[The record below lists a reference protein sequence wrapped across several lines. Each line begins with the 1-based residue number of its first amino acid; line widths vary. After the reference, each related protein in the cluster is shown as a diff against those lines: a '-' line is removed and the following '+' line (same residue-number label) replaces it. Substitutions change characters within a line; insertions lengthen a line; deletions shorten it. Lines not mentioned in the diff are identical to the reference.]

1 MTTSRIFCWAMV
13 LLFATEGRAQSNR
26 SSNLDVDQY
35 RFSLT
40 LSDQNNQ
47 IEGDARISFR
57 VKSDCSSITFD
68 LAGKTESGKG
78 MTVAA
83 VVLNGKAASFIQE
96 SQQVIIAANG
106 TLAADSLQQISISYS
121 GIPTD
126 GLIISTNKYGHR
138 TFFGDNWPN
147 RAHQWLPCHDHPSD
161 KAGVQFRVT
170 APDHYQVISNGIQTE
185 RSNTGNGTTLTEWTE
200 TTPIPTKVM
209 VIGVADF
216 AIGLAGSVGCIPI
229 SSWTFPEDRDNGFYD
244 YAQAAG
250 ILAFFQQRI
259 GPFPFPKLANVQ
271 SKTIFGG
278 MENAGCIF
286 YYENSING
294 KRREEALLAH
304 EIAHQWFGNSAS
316 ETDWPHLWLSE
327 GFATYL
333 TNCYLEAQYGAD
345 TLHTRLIQQR
355 NEIIAFHRKYPEKP
369 VVDSLETN
377 LMQLLNANSYQKGGW
392 VLHMLRRE
400 LGDDLFWKAISS
412 YYREYAL
419 KNASTENL
427 MAVCQKVSGRN
438 LQQFFQQ
445 WLRQPGIPVLEI
457 SWKKTNRRP
466 LELVIRQT
474 QQPLLHFPLEFRIET
489 LEGGLLQSYP
499 IKDRETR
506 LSIPVSQT
514 ITGIRID
521 PNISLLGEWTLK
533 KVK

>member
-1 MTTSRIFCWAMV
+1 MTAYRIFCQAAF
-13 LLFATEGRAQSNR
+13 LLLALTGKAQTNG
-26 SSNLDVDQY
+26 SSNLDVEQY
-35 RFSLT
+35 RFSLGLT
-40 LSDQNNQ
+40 DKDNQ
-47 IEGDARISFR
+47 IEGLAQIYFR
-57 VKSDCSSITFD
+57 VKSDCPSVAFD
-68 LAGKTESGKG
+68 LAGKNDTGKG
-78 MTVAA
+78 MSVTA
-83 VVLNGKAASFIQE
+83 VQLNGQNAGFIQDAN
-96 SQQVIIAANG
+96 QVIITGNG
-106 TLAADSLQQISISYS
+106 SISADSLYVISIRYA
-121 GIPTD
+121 GIPAD

-161 KAGVQFRVT
+161 KAGVQFRVI

-185 RSNTGNGTTLTEWTE
+185 RTNTGNGTTLTVWTE

-216 AIGLAGSVGCIPI
+216 ATGLAGTVGCIPV
-229 SSWTFPEDRDNGFYD
+229 SSWTFPEDRDKGFFD
-244 YAQAAG
+244 YAQALG
-250 ILAFFQQRI
+250 ILDYFQQKI

-294 KRREEALLAH
+294 KRQEEALLAH

-333 TNCYLEAQYGAD
+333 TNCYLEAQYGTD
-345 TLHTRLIQQR
+345 TLKSRLVQQR
-355 NEIIAFHRKYPEKP
+355 SEIIAFHRKHPEKP

-392 VLHMLRRE
+392 VLHMLRRK
-400 LGDDLFWKAISS
+400 LGDDLFWKSIAA
-412 YYREYAL
+412 YYQEYAL
-419 KNASTENL
+419 KNASTNDL
-427 MAVCQKVSGRN
+427 MTVCERVSGLDLHR
-438 LQQFFQQ
+438 FFQQ
-445 WLRQPGIPVLEI
+445 WLRQPAYPMLEI
-457 SWKKTNRRP
+457 SWKKPKRGP

-474 QQPLLHFPLEFRIET
+474 QEELMDFPLEFRIET
-489 LEGGLLQSYP
+489 LEGGLQQTFP
-499 IKDRETR
+499 VKDRITR

-514 ITGIRID
+514 MTGIAID
-521 PNISLLGEWTLK
+521 PNANLLGDWL
-533 KVK
+533 VKRVK

>member
-1 MTTSRIFCWAMV
+1 MTASRILCLAIIFW
-13 LLFATEGRAQSNR
+13 FATESKAQNNHL
-26 SSNLDVDQY
+26 SNLDVEQY
-35 RFSLT
+35 QFSLT
-40 LSDQNNQ
+40 LSDTDNH
-47 IEGDARISFR
+47 IEGVARISFR
-57 VKSDCSSITFD
+57 VKNESRSIAFD
-68 LAGKTESGKG
+68 LAGKNETGKG
-78 MTVAA
+78 MTVTA
-83 VVLNGKAASFIQE
+83 VTLNGHTASFIQDT
-96 SQQVIIAANG
+96 QQVIIAANE
-106 TLAADSLQQISISYS
+106 LLSPDSLQHVSISYA
-121 GIPTD
+121 GIPAD

-170 APDHYQVISNGIQTE
+170 APDHYQVISNGLQTE
-185 RSNTGNGTTLTEWTE
+185 RSNKGNGTTLTEWTE

-216 AIGLAGSVGCIPI
+216 ATGLAGTVGCIPV
-229 SSWTFPEDRDNGFYD
+229 SSWTFPEDRDKGFYD
-244 YAQAAG
+244 YAQAVD
-250 ILAFFQQRI
+250 ILSFFQQKI

-294 KRREEALLAH
+294 KRGEEALLAH

-333 TNCYLEAQYGAD
+333 TNCYLEAKYGVD
-345 TLHTRLIQQR
+345 TLNSRLIQQR
-355 NEIIAFHRKYPEKP
+355 SEIISFHQSQPNKP
-369 VVDSLETN
+369 VVDSLETS
-377 LMQLLNANSYQKGGW
+377 LMKLLNANSYQKGGW

-400 LGDDLFWKAISS
+400 LGDNQFWTAITT

-419 KNASTENL
+419 KNASTEDL
-427 MAVCQKVSGRN
+427 MNIFEKVSGRN
-438 LQQFFQQ
+438 LHQFFQQ
-445 WLRQPGIPVLEI
+445 WLRQPAYPELDIT
-457 SWKKTNRRP
+457 WKKSKQGP

-474 QQPLLHFPLEFRIET
+474 QATLMTFPLEFRINT
-489 LEGGLLQSYP
+489 LEGGLQQSFP
-499 IKDRETR
+499 IKDRVTR

-514 ITGIRID
+514 MTGILID
-521 PNISLLGEWTLK
+521 PKVNLLGTWVLK
-533 KVK
+533 RVK